1 MQAICLQDKSLKFID
16 NFPQIQPQYDEA
28 LVRVHLAGICGT
40 DLELVKGYYPYNGI
54 LGHEFVGEIIKA
66 PTAPERIGERV
77 VGEINISCGICDS
90 CVTGLTTHCQRRSVL
105 GILNRHGAFAEYLCL
120 PLKNLIPVA
129 DTISDEAAVFTEP
142 LAAALAIQQQVHILA
157 TDKVLVIGAGRLGQ
171 LIAQTLAL
179 TGCDLQVVARYDKQ
193 RRLLAT
199 RNIISIKETQIQ
211 TDYDIVI
218 EATGS
223 TEGLTLASQIVRP
236 RGTIVLKSTYKGK
249 TLLDFSKIVVNEIK
263 LVGSRCGS
271 FKPALQ
277 LLEKKLVD
285 PTILIEFS
293 YHLNQALEAF
303 DFARQSGKFKVLFKI
318 I

>member
-1 MQAICLQDKSLKFID
+1 MQAICLQDKFLKFID
-16 NFPQIQPQYDEA
+16 NFPQVQPQDDEA
-28 LVRVHLAGICGT
+28 LVRVRLAGICGT

-54 LGHEFVGEIIKA
+54 LGHEFVGEIIQA

-90 CVTGLTTHCQRRSVL
+90 CIAGLTTHCQQRSVL

-142 LAAALAIQQQVHILA
+142 LAAALAIQQQVQILA

-179 TGCDLQVVARYDKQ
+179 TACDLQVVARYDKQ
-193 RRLLAT
+193 RQLLAT
-199 RNIISIKETQIQ
+199 RNIISIKETEVQ

-223 TEGLTLASQIVRP
+223 TDGLTLACQVVRP

-249 TLLDFSKIVVNEIK
+249 TLLNFSQIVVNEIK

-293 YHLNQALEAF
+293 YPLNQALEAF

>member
-1 MQAICLQDKSLKFID
+1 MQALCLQDKSLKFID
-16 NFPQIQPQYDEA
+16 NFLQVEPEDDEA
-28 LVRVHLAGICGT
+28 LVAVRLAGICGT

-54 LGHEFVGEIIKA
+54 LGHEFVGEIIES

-90 CVTGLTTHCQRRSVL
+90 CAKGLITHCKQRSVL

-120 PLKNLIPVA
+120 PLKNLIKVPNTVA
-129 DTISDEAAVFTEP
+129 DEAAVFTEP
-142 LAAALAIQQQVHILA
+142 LAAALAIQKQVEILA

-179 TGCDLQVVARYDKQ
+179 TGCDLEVVARYDKQ

-199 RNIISIKETQIQ
+199 RNIISITETEVQA
-211 TDYDIVI
+211 DYDIVV

-223 TEGLTLASQIVRP
+223 IEGLTLASQIVRP
-236 RGTIVLKSTYKGK
+236 RGTIVLKSTYKAK
-249 TLLDFSKIVVNEIK
+249 ASFNFSQIVVNEIK
-263 LVGSRCGS
+263 LIGSRCGD
-271 FKPALQ
+271 FEPALQ

-285 PTILIEFS
+285 PTSLIDNS
-293 YHLNQALEAF
+293 YPLSRGIEAF
-303 DFARQSGKFKVLFKI
+303 DFARQSGILKVLLHNI
-318 I
+318 

>member
-16 NFPQIQPQYDEA
+16 NFPQIQPQYEEA
-28 LVRVHLAGICGT
+28 LVRVRLAGICGT

-54 LGHEFVGEIIKA
+54 LGHEFVGEIIQA

-90 CVTGLTTHCQRRSVL
+90 CVAGLTTHCQRRSVL

-120 PLKNLIPVA
+120 PLKNLILVA

-142 LAAALAIQQQVHILA
+142 LAAALAIQQQVHILT

-179 TGCDLQVVARYDKQ
+179 TACDLEVVARYDKQ
-193 RRLLAT
+193 RQLLAA
-199 RNIISIKETQIQ
+199 RNIISIKETEVQ

-223 TEGLTLASQIVRP
+223 TEGLTLACQVVRP

-293 YHLNQALEAF
+293 YPLNQALEAF

>member
-1 MQAICLQDKSLKFID
+1 MQALCLQDKCIKYID
-16 NFPQIQPQYDEA
+16 NFPQVQPQNDEA
-28 LVRVHLAGICGT
+28 LVRVRLAGICGT

-54 LGHEFVGEIIKA
+54 LGHEFVGEIIEA
-66 PTAPERIGERV
+66 PAAPERIGERV

-90 CVTGLTTHCQRRSVL
+90 CLTGLTTHCQRRSVL

-142 LAAALAIQQQVHILA
+142 LAAALAIQEQVKIVA

-179 TGCDLQVVARYDKQ
+179 TACDLQVVARYDKQ
-193 RRLLAT
+193 RQLLAT
-199 RNIISIKETQIQ
+199 RNIISIKETEVQ

-223 TEGLTLASQIVRP
+223 TEGLTLACQLVRP

-249 TLLDFSKIVVNEIK
+249 TALDFSKIVVNEIK

-293 YHLNQALEAF
+293 YPLNRGIEAF
-303 DFARQSGKFKVLFKI
+303 DFARQSGIFKVLLHNT
-318 I
+318 